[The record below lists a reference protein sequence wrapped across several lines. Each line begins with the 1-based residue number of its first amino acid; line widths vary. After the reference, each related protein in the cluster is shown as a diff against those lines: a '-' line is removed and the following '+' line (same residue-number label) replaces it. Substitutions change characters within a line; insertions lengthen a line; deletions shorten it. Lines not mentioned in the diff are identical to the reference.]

1 MFLDAKKFREALSTF
16 ATGVTVVTTKDGD
29 GESVGMTASS
39 FNSVSMSPPLI
50 LWSVAKN
57 AKSAPAFKDAPY
69 FSVHVLSSN
78 QIEISNRFATSGADK
93 FKNTPHI
100 INENNVPLISDCT
113 SRFDCKKYAVHDGG
127 DHWIVLGEVLT
138 FEDSKR
144 EGLVFSGGSYATA
157 TLIK

>member
-1 MFLDAKKFREALSTF
+1 MSLNVKKFREALSAF
-16 ATGVTVVTTKDGD
+16 ATGVTVVTTKNSE

-50 LWSVAKN
+50 LWSVSKN
-57 AKSAPAFKDAPY
+57 AKSAHAFKDAPY
-69 FSVHVLSSN
+69 FSVNVLSSS
-78 QIEISNRFATSGADK
+78 QIEISNRFATSGANK
-93 FKNTPHI
+93 FENTPHI

-144 EGLVFSGGSYATA
+144 EGLVFSSGSYATA